1 MRKEISA
8 HAPIRLSHKLFPE
21 VSARKFSRFL
31 KTLLTAALLVV
42 SAGCQRGG
50 SPSTATASPAP
61 APPAPAD
68 ASAQSSYADAV
79 ARVTPAVVTVRA
91 SRRTRA
97 AEQFPFM
104 DDPTFREFFGDRF
117 RQTPEGQERVER
129 GLGSGVLVS
138 ADGYILT
145 NHHVVDGAED
155 IRIELNDGRAFSAK
169 VVGSDQP
176 SDLAVLK
183 VETTGL
189 PVLPLGDSD
198 RVRVGDVVLAV
209 GNPLG
214 VGQTVTSGIISAK
227 GRSTGLSDGSFE
239 DFLQTDAA
247 INRGNSG
254 GALVNTQGEL
264 VGINSQILSPSGGNI
279 GIGFAIP
286 SNMARNVME
295 QLIKTGRV
303 RRGQLG
309 VNIQPVT
316 TEIAASLGLAEG
328 TRGVI
333 INNVVA
339 GSAAERAGL
348 RRGDVVTA
356 FNGQPVSDTN
366 SLRNRVASAQP
377 GSEVTLTVVRDGREQ
392 QVRASLGEFTP
403 ENARREDEGGGGGEG
418 GQPTRPTGRLG
429 ISVAE
434 LTPQMA
440 ERLRIPEGTQG
451 VVVMAV
457 DPSGPAAMAGLRERD
472 VIVEV
477 NRQQVRTSE
486 ELRAAVERTGTRPVL
501 LLVQRGGTNAFI
513 TVTPRP

>member
-1 MRKEISA
+1 MS
-8 HAPIRLSHKLFPE
+8 
-21 VSARKFSRFL
+21 
-31 KTLLTAALLVV
+31 
-42 SAGCQRGG
+42 
-50 SPSTATASPAP
+50 
-61 APPAPAD
+61 
-68 ASAQSSYADAV
+68 
-79 ARVTPAVVTVRA
+79 RVTPAVVTVRA

-104 DDPTFREFFGDRF
+104 DDPTFREFFGERF
-117 RQTPEGQERVER
+117 RQAPPDQERIER
-129 GLGSGVLVS
+129 GLGSGVVVS
-138 ADGYILT
+138 PDGYILT
-145 NHHVVDGAED
+145 NHHVVDGAAD
-155 IRIELNDGRAFSAK
+155 IRIELNDGRTLTAK
-169 VVGSDQP
+169 IVGSDQP

-183 VETTGL
+183 VEATGL
-189 PVLPLGDSD
+189 PVLALGDSD
-198 RVRVGDVVLAV
+198 KTRVGDVVLAI

-214 VGQTVTSGIISAK
+214 VGQTVTSGLISAK

-286 SNMARNVME
+286 SNMAKNVME

-316 TEIAASLGLAEG
+316 GEIAANLGLPEG

-333 INNVVA
+333 VNNVVA

-348 RRGDVVTA
+348 KRGDVVTA
-356 FNGQPVSDTN
+356 FNGQPVADTN
-366 SLRNRVASAQP
+366 SLRNRVATTQP
-377 GSEVTLTVVRDGREQ
+377 GTEVTLTVFRDGREQ
-392 QVRASLGEFTP
+392 QVRASLGEFRA
-403 ENARREDEGGGGGEG
+403 EDARAEDGEGGGGGG
-418 GQPTRPTGRLG
+418 GGGEPRGAAGRLG

-434 LTPQMA
+434 LTPEMA
-440 ERLRIPEGTQG
+440 GRLRLPAGTQG
-451 VVVMAV
+451 VVVTSV
-457 DPSGPAAMAGLRERD
+457 DPSGPAAEAGLQERD

-477 NRQQVRTSE
+477 NRQPVRTSE
-486 ELRAAVERTGTRPVL
+486 EVRAAVERSGARPVL
-501 LLVQRGGTNAFI
+501 LLIQRGGANAFI
-513 TVTPRP
+513 TVTPRAQ

>member
-1 MRKEISA
+1 MNQVSLRFS
-8 HAPIRLSHKLFPE
+8 SKLASQ
-21 VSARKFSRFL
+21 VSSRFL
-31 KTLLTAALLVV
+31 HALAVAALVAA
-42 SAGCQRGG
+42 SAACQRGG
-50 SPSTATASPAP
+50 TSSVATASPAP
-61 APPAPAD
+61 PSAAAPSD

-91 SRRTRA
+91 SRRTREA
-97 AEQFPFM
+97 RQFPFM
-104 DDPTFREFFGDRF
+104 DDPTFREFFGERF
-117 RQTPEGQERVER
+117 RQTPEEQERIER
-129 GLGSGVLVS
+129 GLGSGVVVS

-145 NHHVVDGAED
+145 NHHVVDGSED
-155 IRIELNDGRAFSAK
+155 IRVELNDGRTFSAK

-183 VETTGL
+183 VEANGL
-189 PVLPLGDSD
+189 PVLSLGDSD
-198 RVRVGDVVLAV
+198 KTRVGDVVLAI

-286 SNMARNVME
+286 SNMAKNVME
-295 QLIKTGRV
+295 QLIKSGRV

-316 TEIAASLGLAEG
+316 TEIAANLGLPEG

-366 SLRNRVASAQP
+366 SLRNRVASTQP
-377 GSEVTLTVVRDGREQ
+377 GAEVTLTVVRDGREQ

-403 ENARREDEGGGGGEG
+403 ENARREDEGGGGGGER
-418 GQPTRPTGRLG
+418 PNAPTGRLG

-434 LTPQMA
+434 LTPQTA
-440 ERLRIPEGTQG
+440 ERLRLPAGAQG
-451 VVVMAV
+451 LVVTAI
-457 DPSGPAAMAGLRERD
+457 DPSGPAAMAGLQERD
-472 VIVEV
+472 LIVEV
-477 NRQQVRTSE
+477 NRQAVRTTE
-486 ELRAAVERTGTRPVL
+486 ELRAAIERSGARPVL
-501 LLVQRGGTNAFI
+501 LLVQRGTTNAFI